1 MDDLMARTMV
11 ENLSIGI
18 DPLTVRALSPR
29 DCCSN
34 EFVQEALRIVL
45 DNCSL
50 ESYGTILERRRE
62 EREKEK
68 QERKE
73 RRAER
78 YPKRRQGLDEGRGQ
92 TAAQYVCPRPEKQI
106 PDSKYPPAH
115 AEQYSG
121 AAEKVGDMVKTAKGL
136 PGRRAF
142 RGCVFITGH
151 AERTA
156 YTQSTAL
163 VPNQSWTLC
172 EIAPSYSRGC
182 V

>member
-62 EREKEK
+62 EREK
-68 QERKE
+68 
-73 RRAER
+73 
-78 YPKRRQGLDEGRGQ
+78 
-92 TAAQYVCPRPEKQI
+92 
-106 PDSKYPPAH
+106 
-115 AEQYSG
+115 
-121 AAEKVGDMVKTAKGL
+121 
-136 PGRRAF
+136 
-142 RGCVFITGH
+142 
-151 AERTA
+151 
-156 YTQSTAL
+156 
-163 VPNQSWTLC
+163 
-172 EIAPSYSRGC
+172 
-182 V
+182 